1 MLLGIICAIL
11 ALLGIGLFVLG
22 LRRLWQR
29 KLIKGGMQGL
39 SGLLMI
45 SLAILI
51 GAVALNLYGYHQLN
65 SEQPVAELRF
75 EAQAPQRFLVYVL
88 LTNAYAQVYDLRGDE
103 WQVDARILK
112 WHGLAVLAGMP
123 SLYRLERLSGR
134 YRDLVQE
141 RKAPRTVYTL
151 DPGRG
156 MDLRAVIKKYD
167 QWLPWI
173 DAVYGSAAYLP
184 MADGAHFV
192 VSAGASGLVARPNN
206 QAAKKILEQ
215 WR

>member
-1 MLLGIICAIL
+1 MLLEITCGIL

-29 KLIKGGMQGL
+29 KLIMGGVQGL
-39 SGLLMI
+39 SGLFMI

-65 SEQPVAELRF
+65 AEQPVAELRF
-75 EAQAPQRFLVYVL
+75 EAQAPQRFHVYVL
-88 LTNAYAQVYDLRGDE
+88 PTNAHAQVYDLRGDE

-112 WHGLAVLAGMP
+112 WHGFAMWAGLE

-134 YRDLVQE
+134 YRDLAQE

-156 MDLRAVIKKYD
+156 MDLWAVVKKYD

-192 VSAGASGLVARPNN
+192 VSAGASGLVARPIN
-206 QAAKKILEQ
+206 QAAEEILEQ